1 MDVLTA
7 ASLAAKGLDWPDDA
21 DACDGLRTEAAAA
34 AIAVKEAPH
43 WAIAVALNATTS
55 TDRAAILT
63 SVTLWIVPNTPI
75 CLLPAIFPQFI
86 PSCFT
91 TLVSPLNLQF
101 TDLLNLI
108 FTSSVSIEAAHWVKS
123 GSHAAT
129 AVILAYLLM
138 RKALGKPLM
147 TIAPENVTVLL
158 RKWSEGDESALDHL
172 TPLVYDELHRLA
184 HHHMRREAPGHI
196 LQTSAL
202 INEAYL
208 RLVDQ
213 PEIRWENRS
222 HFFGVAARLMRRIL
236 VDDARK
242 RNSAKRGGSLM
253 QVPLDEV
260 ENLVQ
265 HQAANVVAVDEA
277 LQRLEAID
285 ARQSQIV
292 ELRFFGGLS
301 IDETASLLKVSP
313 GTVMRDWTFA
323 RAWLKNEMSAAS

>member
-1 MDVLTA
+1 
-7 ASLAAKGLDWPDDA
+7 
-21 DACDGLRTEAAAA
+21 
-34 AIAVKEAPH
+34 
-43 WAIAVALNATTS
+43 
-55 TDRAAILT
+55 
-63 SVTLWIVPNTPI
+63 
-75 CLLPAIFPQFI
+75 
-86 PSCFT
+86 
-91 TLVSPLNLQF
+91 
-101 TDLLNLI
+101 
-108 FTSSVSIEAAHWVKS
+108 
-123 GSHAAT
+123 
-129 AVILAYLLM
+129 M
-138 RKALGKPLM
+138 RKSTAKPL
-147 TIAPENVTVLL
+147 TPRAPNQVTVLL
-158 RKWSEGDESALDHL
+158 RKWSEGDASALEQL

-184 HHHMRREAPGHI
+184 HQHMRRESAGHV

-213 PEIRWENRS
+213 PRIQWESRA

-242 RNSAKRGGSLM
+242 RNSAKRGGSLI

-260 ENLVQ
+260 DNLAQ
-265 HQAANVVAVDEA
+265 QQAANVVAVDEA

-301 IDETASLLKVSP
+301 IEETASLLKVSP

-323 RAWLKNEMSAAS
+323 RAWLKNEMSAAN